1 MSCPLS
7 HNKSVKETG
16 EFILILVFLDVRNF
30 LKIACYVNWSY
41 GNSWKNT
48 NSSSFVFS
56 LKVSTYLYN
65 GNVRVIYDRVQNRK
79 KYFEIPAFLP
89 IEQGISRAG
98 KFKVMLHFA
107 ETEMCLCFYLN
118 FPLLKFLVRNSK
130 RQQFQ
135 NNFSCSIPYD
145 I

>member
-107 ETEMCLCFYLN
+107 ATEMCLFVSLFSFE
-118 FPLLKFLVRNSK
+118 FPALEVPRSKFKKVAISK
-130 RQQFQ
+130 
-135 NNFSCSIPYD
+135 
-145 I
+145 

>member
-107 ETEMCLCFYLN
+107 ATEMCLFVFLFSFE
-118 FPLLKFLVRNSK
+118 FPTLEVPPSKFKKAVISK
-130 RQQFQ
+130 
-135 NNFSCSIPYD
+135 
-145 I
+145 